1 MLVPVVSLGRNVILT
16 LGSQANAGTY
26 SVAAA
31 AVVAGGPALVR
42 TALSAGLFAASVM
55 VLVQKDLMD
64 MKVTELKEELEARNE
79 GRTGNKAWL
88 RRALYAVIVRSYLA
102 SDDDDWDFA
111 SCHEMYARAMLHA
124 VHGCM
129 LCTRIFSELF
139 GR

>member
-1 MLVPVVSLGRNVILT
+1 MWCTVERRGGSTSAPVLVPVVSLGRNVILT

-102 SDDDDWDFA
+102 SDDDD
-111 SCHEMYARAMLHA
+111 
-124 VHGCM
+124 
-129 LCTRIFSELF
+129 
-139 GR
+139 